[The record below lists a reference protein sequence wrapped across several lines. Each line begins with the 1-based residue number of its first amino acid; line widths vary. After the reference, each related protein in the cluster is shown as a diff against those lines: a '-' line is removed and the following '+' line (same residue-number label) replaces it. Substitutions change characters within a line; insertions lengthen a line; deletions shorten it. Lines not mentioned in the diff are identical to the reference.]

1 MSPKQTDLR
10 TRIGELEAT
19 VRGLTQEL
27 VDANERIRHLEA
39 ALEDEGTEH
48 RSARRRR
55 EPGVRQQTDGSGAEE
70 ATTQKDDEREA
81 GGETAPDL
89 DDIIVA

>member
-27 VDANERIRHLEA
+27 VDANERIRQLENSLDA
-39 ALEDEGTEH
+39 EAGVEPK
-48 RSARRRR
+48 R
-55 EPGVRQQTDGSGAEE
+55 EIGVRSSGDEEGDGNSSGTGTKQMGGDAE
-70 ATTQKDDEREA
+70 AD
-81 GGETAPDL
+81 GETTSDL